1 MIDISGDISIKHKM
15 ICDIPLLEVSRTEV
29 FSDKPLVIMYHGYRS
44 RKESM
49 LQQAYYIAQHGMF
62 AVIPDAYMH
71 GERNKDDIEADIS
84 EVVIKTARETDIL
97 IDAYRCEK
105 TGLAGYSMG
114 GFIVYSYI
122 ARNTGKIK
130 AAVSVIST
138 PDWVSVMKT
147 EYAAVY
153 FSRIGILPDSLRMK
167 DLLKETEEIQPL
179 TYYRNMV
186 DIPLLMLN
194 GGVDPV
200 ISLDGPQKIY
210 GLLEP
215 LYKNKEDIVLKV
227 YKDIGHSHT
236 YEMDMEAALWLE
248 KHLRS

>member
-1 MIDISGDISIKHKM
+1 MIS
-15 ICDIPLLEVSRTEV
+15 DIPLLEVSRTDGI
-29 FSDKPLVIMYHGYRS
+29 SNKPPVIMYHGYRS
-44 RKESM
+44 GKESL

-71 GERNKDDIEADIS
+71 GERNKSNIEADIS
-84 EVVIKTARETDIL
+84 EVVIKTAQETNIL

-105 TGLAGYSMG
+105 TGLVGYSMG

-122 ARNTGKIK
+122 GHNTEKIK

-147 EYAAVY
+147 EYAAEY
-153 FSRIGILPDSLRMK
+153 FLRKGILPDSSQMK

-186 DIPLLMLN
+186 DMPLLMLN
-194 GGVDPV
+194 GDIDPV

-227 YKDIGHSHT
+227 YKNIGHSHT
-236 YEMDMEAALWLE
+236 YEMDMEAVRWLK
-248 KHLRS
+248 KHLIS